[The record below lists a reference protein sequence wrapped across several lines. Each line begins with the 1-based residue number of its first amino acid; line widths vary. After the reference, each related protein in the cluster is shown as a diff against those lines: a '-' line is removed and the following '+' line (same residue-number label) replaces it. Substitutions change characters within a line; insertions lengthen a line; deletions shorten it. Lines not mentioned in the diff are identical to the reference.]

1 MKSRITGR
9 TKVLGI
15 IGSPITHSLSPLMQN
30 AAIEALGL
38 DFVYVPFAVPADGL
52 CAAVHGLRNLG
63 VAGFNV
69 TIPFK
74 TAIIPYLDKLSP
86 EAELIGAV
94 NTVNREG
101 GFLVGYNTDGA
112 GLLKSLAED
121 LDFTPKG
128 AHVLVLGAGGAARGA
143 IASLCKA
150 GVESVTIANRT
161 RNKGEEL
168 LSCFK
173 IVFPQVKLA
182 LSSLDVLGSSDLLH
196 GIDLIV
202 NTTSVGM
209 DNTSFN
215 GLDTSLMNP
224 ATRIYDMV
232 YAPLETPLLTAAK
245 AMGLK
250 SANGIGM
257 LAAQGEIAFAVWTGC
272 APPSG
277 LMKSC
282 LLTVVKAK

>member
-1 MKSRITGR
+1 MKSRITGQ

-38 DFVYVPFAVPADGL
+38 DFIYVPFAVPADGL
-52 CAAVHGLRNLG
+52 FAAVQGLRNLG

-86 EAELIGAV
+86 EAELMGAV

-101 GFLVGYNTDGA
+101 DFLVGYNTDGA
-112 GLLKSLAED
+112 GLLRSLVED
-121 LDFTPKG
+121 LAFTPQG
-128 AHVLVLGAGGAARGA
+128 ANVLILGAGGAARGA
-143 IASLCKA
+143 IAALCKA

-168 LSCFK
+168 LSRFK
-173 IVFPQVKLA
+173 SVFPQVKFA
-182 LSSLDVLGSSDLLH
+182 LSSLDVFGSPDLLH

-209 DNTSFN
+209 NNTSFD
-215 GLDTSLMNP
+215 GLDISLMTP
-224 ATRIYDMV
+224 STRIYDMV
-232 YAPLETPLLTAAK
+232 YAPLETPLLKAAK

-250 SANGIGM
+250 TANGIGM
-257 LAAQGEIAFAVWTGC
+257 LVAQGEIAFAVWTGC

-282 LLTVVKAK
+282 LLTAVKFK

>member
-9 TKVLGI
+9 TRVLGI

-52 CAAVHGLRNLG
+52 SLAVQGLRNLG

-74 TAIIPYLDKLSP
+74 TAVIPYLDKLAP

-101 GFLVGYNTDGA
+101 DFLVGYNTDGA

-150 GVESVTIANRT
+150 GVESVTIANRS

-173 IVFPQVKLA
+173 SVFPQVKID
-182 LSSLDVLGSSDLLH
+182 LSSLDVLGSPDLLH

-209 DNTSFN
+209 NNTSFD
-215 GLDTSLMNP
+215 GLDISLMNP
-224 ATRIYDMV
+224 DTRIYDMV
-232 YAPLETPLLTAAK
+232 YAPLETPLLAAAK
-245 AMGLK
+245 VMGLK
-250 SANGIGM
+250 TANGIGM

-282 LLTVVKAK
+282 LLTAVKAK